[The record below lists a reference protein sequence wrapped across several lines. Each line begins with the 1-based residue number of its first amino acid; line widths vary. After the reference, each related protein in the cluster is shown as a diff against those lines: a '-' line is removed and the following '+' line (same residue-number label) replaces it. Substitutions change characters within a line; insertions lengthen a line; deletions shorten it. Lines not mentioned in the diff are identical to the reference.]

1 MQDYQQRFVA
11 AQQAYAA
18 GHLAEAERLLGQ
30 VEHIGGPNADVF
42 HLRALCRKSAG
53 DHATANELFAVALQH
68 QPHDVQILV
77 NWGNL
82 LVAGGDYSAALD
94 KYDRALV
101 NDPSF
106 AEAHYNRGLAQH
118 RLKQLQQALDTFD
131 WMLEAGHGYAKVHSA
146 RGAVLKD
153 MERPHD
159 AIAAFDMA
167 LAQEPTRPVALAGRA
182 RLALETGAPD
192 TVDRHVAALQQSPG
206 DRVLVL
212 GVVQAMMENGDLS
225 GLDILEDVLRQ
236 DPLWLEGHHEFAK
249 MRAEAG
255 EADAYVAHIHEAIA
269 KHPRHPGLYEALAS
283 VLASANDFE
292 AALKTLRDGERACG
306 PQINWAF
313 ELARLEGECGNFMGA
328 KAALG
333 AMADTDLT
341 RQTRGRLA
349 LRMGEA
355 DEAAALLEE
364 LVARSPDDIM
374 GWANLALAW
383 RMLDDPRHAW
393 LAGQPGLVQSR
404 ALDFDTDAL
413 AEVAEVLRGIH
424 TARAHPVGQ
433 SLRGGTQTKGRLF
446 WRQEP
451 QIQALARAIEKTVG
465 DFWRSLPPRDA
476 THPLLKHRDEKL
488 RIAGSWSVR
497 LTDAGYHVAHIHP
510 QGVLSSACY
519 IVVPQEADG
528 PEKAGWLEVG
538 AAPTELQLPL
548 GALETIQPVPG
559 RLALFPSYM
568 FHGTRPFAQGER
580 MTVAF
585 DAILNR

>member
-1 MQDYQQRFVA
+1 MQDIQQRFVA

-53 DHATANELFAVALQH
+53 DHAAANQLFAVAHQH

-82 LVAGGDYSAALD
+82 LVAADDHAAAVD
-94 KYDRALV
+94 KYDKALV
-101 NDPSF
+101 IDPSF
-106 AEAHYNRGLAQH
+106 ADAHYNRGLALQ
-118 RLKQLQQALDTFD
+118 RLKRWPEALDTFD
-131 WMLEAGHGYAKVHSA
+131 WMIEAGHGSAKVHSA

-153 MERPHD
+153 MERPYD
-159 AIAAFDMA
+159 AIAAFDLA
-167 LAQEPTRPVALAGRA
+167 LAQEPTRRVALAGRA
-182 RLALETGAPD
+182 RLALETGADD
-192 TVDRHVAALQQSPG
+192 TVDRHIAALQQAQG

-212 GVVQAMMENGDLS
+212 GIVQAMMEKGDLS
-225 GLDILEDVLRQ
+225 GLDVLEDVLRQ

-249 MRAEAG
+249 LRAEAAEG
-255 EADAYVAHIHEAIA
+255 DAYVAHIHEAIA
-269 KHPRHPGLYEALAS
+269 KYPKHPGLYEALAA
-283 VLASANDFE
+283 VLASANDFGT
-292 AALKTLRDGERACG
+292 ALQTLRDGERACG
-306 PQINWAF
+306 PQANWAF
-313 ELARLEGECGNFMGA
+313 EFARLEGECGNFAHA
-328 KAALG
+328 KAALA

-355 DEAAALLEE
+355 DEAAALLEA
-364 LVARSPDDIM
+364 LVERSPDDIV

-383 RMLDDPRHAW
+383 RLLGDPRHDW
-393 LAGQPGLVQSR
+393 LAGQPGLVQSC
-404 ALDFDTDAL
+404 ALDLDADAL
-413 AEVAEVLRGIH
+413 SQVEEVLRGLH
-424 TARAHPVGQ
+424 TAKAHPVDQ

-446 WRQEP
+446 WRQDRKV
-451 QIQALARAIEKTVG
+451 QTLARAIEAAVDG
-465 DFWRSLPPRDA
+465 FWRGLPPRDA
-476 THPLLKHRDEKL
+476 SHPLLKHRDDRL

-497 LTDAGYHVAHIHP
+497 LTDAGYHVPHVHP

-519 IVVPQEADG
+519 IVVPPEADG
-528 PEKAGWLEVG
+528 PDKAGWLEVG
-538 AAPTELQLPL
+538 APPADLELPL
-548 GALETIQPVPG
+548 EALETIKPVPG

-585 DAILNR
+585 DALLSR

>member
-106 AEAHYNRGLAQH
+106 AEAHYNRGLALH
-118 RLKQLQQALDTFD
+118 RLKQFQQALDTFD
-131 WMLEAGHGYAKVHSA
+131 WMLEAGHGSAKVHSA

-292 AALKTLRDGERACG
+292 AALKTLRDGEQACG
-306 PQINWAF
+306 P
-313 ELARLEGECGNFMGA
+313 
-328 KAALG
+328 
-333 AMADTDLT
+333 
-341 RQTRGRLA
+341 
-349 LRMGEA
+349 
-355 DEAAALLEE
+355 
-364 LVARSPDDIM
+364 RSI
-374 GWANLALAW
+374 G
-383 RMLDDPRHAW
+383 
-393 LAGQPGLVQSR
+393 
-404 ALDFDTDAL
+404 
-413 AEVAEVLRGIH
+413 
-424 TARAHPVGQ
+424 
-433 SLRGGTQTKGRLF
+433 
-446 WRQEP
+446 
-451 QIQALARAIEKTVG
+451 
-465 DFWRSLPPRDA
+465 
-476 THPLLKHRDEKL
+476 
-488 RIAGSWSVR
+488 
-497 LTDAGYHVAHIHP
+497 
-510 QGVLSSACY
+510 LSSWQGSKASAATSWEQGPRL
-519 IVVPQEADG
+519 VPW
-528 PEKAGWLEVG
+528 PI
-538 AAPTELQLPL
+538 P
-548 GALETIQPVPG
+548 I
-559 RLALFPSYM
+559 
-568 FHGTRPFAQGER
+568 
-580 MTVAF
+580 
-585 DAILNR
+585 